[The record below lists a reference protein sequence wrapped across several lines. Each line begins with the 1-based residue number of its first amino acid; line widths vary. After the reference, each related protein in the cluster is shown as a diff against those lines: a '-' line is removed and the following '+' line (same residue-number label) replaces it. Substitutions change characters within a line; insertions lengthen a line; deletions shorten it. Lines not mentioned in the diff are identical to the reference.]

1 MTGRDM
7 KEAINISD
15 HLQNNC
21 GQHFR
26 RNILSEETEETS
38 LLQY

>member
-7 KEAINISD
+7 KEAINISER
-15 HLQNNC
+15 LQNSC

-26 RNILSEETEETS
+26 KNILSEETVETS
-38 LLQY
+38 LLQC